1 MRQRLRHPRE
11 RLQQHN
17 QRLDDLSLRLQRAL
31 QAVLQQ
37 RKHDLNHAQT
47 RLSIQSPAE
56 TLAIQQQR
64 LDSLQ
69 QRLLRTTNLHLKQA
83 KQHLHSLLQTLH
95 VVSPLATLERGY
107 SILSSNDEHQ
117 IIRSVSA
124 VQPKQTLQARLAD
137 GYLTLQVQNITPQR
151 DR

>member
-1 MRQRLRHPRE
+1 M
-11 RLQQHN
+11 QQHN

-31 QAVLQQ
+31 QAALQQ

-56 TLAIQQQR
+56 TLAIQKQR

-107 SILSSNDEHQ
+107 SILSSNDEHH

-124 VQPKQTLQARLAD
+124 VQPEQTLQARLAD
-137 GYLTLQVQNITPQR
+137 GI
-151 DR
+151 